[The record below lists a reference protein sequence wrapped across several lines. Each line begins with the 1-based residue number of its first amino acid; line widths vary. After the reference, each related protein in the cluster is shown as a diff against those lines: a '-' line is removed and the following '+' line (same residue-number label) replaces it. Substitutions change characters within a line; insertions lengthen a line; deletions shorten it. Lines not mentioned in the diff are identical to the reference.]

1 MTSITHRMMNE
12 ALLRQ
17 RLEAE
22 SLLKEAFVGRDV
34 RIDESMM
41 KSGLIKAILGLRGAG
56 KSFFAFQSV
65 RGMRSA
71 YLNFD
76 DETLLR
82 VDDYDLFLKALR
94 EIYGDF
100 EILLLDEVQNLADWE
115 LFVNRLQR
123 QGYNTI
129 VTGSNSKL
137 LGGELAT
144 ALTGRHLPVSIL
156 PFSFREFLRAK
167 GSEAVDGRDALN
179 LLREYIAEGS
189 FPEVIVKGM
198 EAKTYLKTLFDSIV
212 LKDVIKRHGVRFS
225 SQLYDLARHMVNS
238 YAREFSFTE
247 LKNALGFR
255 SVHTVE
261 NYVEYL
267 EGAFLIFSVR
277 RLSWKLKEQMKQP
290 KKVYCM
296 DTGFINSLSFRTSEN
311 CGRLMENLVATELL
325 RRSDLF
331 SRFEVY
337 YWRDSQ
343 QREVDFVLKEGAEI
357 RQLIQV
363 TYAMDEVRGR
373 EIRALLKGSD
383 SLNCGDLLVITWD
396 YEGEEEAEGKE
407 IIFRPLWKWLL
418 ERG

>member
-1 MTSITHRMMNE
+1 
-12 ALLRQ
+12 
-17 RLEAE
+17 
-22 SLLKEAFVGRDV
+22 
-34 RIDESMM
+34 
-41 KSGLIKAILGLRGAG
+41 
-56 KSFFAFQSV
+56 
-65 RGMRSA
+65 MRFA

-100 EILLLDEVQNLADWE
+100 DILLLDEVQNLADWE

-123 QGYNTI
+123 QGYNMI

-144 ALTGRHLPVSIL
+144 HLTGRHLPVSIL

-167 GSEAVDGRDALN
+167 GSEAADGREALN
-179 LLREYIAEGS
+179 LLREYITEGS
-189 FPEVIVKGM
+189 FPEVIVKSM
-198 EAKTYLKTLFDSIV
+198 EAKVYLKTLFDSIV

-261 NYVEYL
+261 NYVGFL
-267 EGAFLIFSVR
+267 EEAFLIFSVR

-290 KKVYCM
+290 KKVYCI

-311 CGRLMENLVATELL
+311 YGMLMENLVATELL
-325 RRSDLF
+325 RRSNLF

-337 YWRDSQ
+337 YWKDSQ
-343 QREVDFVLKEGAEI
+343 QREIDFVLKEGAQI

-363 TYAMDEVRGR
+363 TYAVDELRGR

-396 YEGEEEAEGKE
+396 YEGEEEVEGKR
-407 IIFRPLWKWLL
+407 ITFRPLWKWLL